1 MRVLDNGRVIGQT
14 SSKSWLRFR
23 RFANPD
29 VLDVGAPEYD
39 VLVHLI
45 SWRNRSVSW
54 SCLCAEGPH
63 FSEGNSR
70 GAGIDGVEDSFVAYL
85 RLRDEA
91 DLGAKVG
98 NALALRSH
106 ADPLS

>member
-1 MRVLDNGRVIGQT
+1 MLDNGRIIGQT
-14 SSKSWLRFR
+14 ASKGWLRFR

-54 SCLCAEGPH
+54 SRLGSERPH
-63 FSEGNSR
+63 FSEGDSR
-70 GAGIDGVEDSFVAYL
+70 GAGIDGVEDSFIAYL

-106 ADPLS
+106 AEC